1 MSLQTLRMI
10 ELIVISAGGI
20 VSIFLGYRLFMATPT
35 NQILTS
41 GGTFKS
47 ALFNLTFSKAG
58 PGVFFALFGAFILSL
73 AISTKID
80 VESTTGIAED
90 QQSLLISLTKTVDQL
105 PESTEKT
112 SLSSLLGKHCFIRT
126 FTKQH
131 SGAPAKNNWNA
142 NVTHRDVGLHARA
155 EFLVGE
161 AGRAADVPC
170 VRE

>member
-20 VSIFLGYRLFMATPT
+20 VSIVLGYRLFMATPT

-90 QQSLLISLTKTVDQL
+90 QQSLLLSLTKAVDQL
-105 PESTEKT
+105 PESTEKDELK
-112 SLSSLLGKHCFIRT
+112 SIARQILFH
-126 FTKQH
+126 
-131 SGAPAKNNWNA
+131 
-142 NVTHRDVGLHARA
+142 THFHETAFGGP
-155 EFLVGE
+155 GE
-161 AGRAADVPC
+161 EQLK
-170 VRE
+170 RERHP